1 VAKIEAEDEK
11 LKILLIAIRRACL
24 MIAAAIAQYLGIEDK
39 K

>member
-11 LKILLIAIRRACL
+11 FKILLIAIRRACL
-24 MIAAAIAQYLGIEDK
+24 MIASAIAQYLGIEDK